1 MEEDCVRSH
10 SRLERIQLS
19 AARRLPKLIFSPE
32 GSEKLFTHHHT
43 GRIMEGN
50 KKANPSSRDL
60 ISTLPDD
67 VLCYILSF
75 LTTKEAALTHVLSK
89 RWSNLLQLV
98 PILDFDDSLLLNR
111 RMGREQTKV
120 FMEFVERVLFARVKN
135 SSPVKKASFKLSHLD
150 LHERFD
156 RVPLWV
162 KRVMDLGAS
171 ELCLSFGG
179 DFKYV
184 SFVLLYS
191 DLKSKALVNLRIGRV
206 YLIHHDGTFPDS
218 VSHTLTTLFLDSV
231 QFTYGKPGFE
241 AILSAF
247 PNLQNLRLHESKE
260 WYYWDGSVSS
270 PTLKRFVYR
279 RDDDTSG
286 PKPCVKFDTPGLAYL
301 EYSDVVAAKYE
312 NLRLDSLVEARLDL
326 LLTAGQIM
334 RKNAPDN
341 VGFVPGDVSTLFKGI
356 RHVKILCLSPDAL
369 DTLYYRGGEIPVFNN
384 LISLSLGSDRPHG
397 SPYIFKKLLPSL
409 LLKAPNLQTLIIK
422 GLGHYVKKGWEVGW
436 HLRLSLDDMY
446 DALSSSGLKVLQIN
460 GYEGTGEELSHME
473 RFLGTLPHL
482 EMVRVTHKGVDDG
495 ERRRLVNDLLCLTR
509 ASPKCKVQV
518 MKESA

>member
-1 MEEDCVRSH
+1 MES
-10 SRLERIQLS
+10 
-19 AARRLPKLIFSPE
+19 
-32 GSEKLFTHHHT
+32 
-43 GRIMEGN
+43 N

-67 VLCYILSF
+67 VLCIILSF
-75 LTTKEAALTHVLSK
+75 LTTKEAALLTQVLSK
-89 RWSNLLQLV
+89 RWSNLLHLV

-111 RMGREQTKV
+111 KMGRGQTKV
-120 FMEFVERVLFARVKN
+120 FMEFVESVLFARDKN
-135 SSPVKKASFKLSHLD
+135 SSPVRKASFKLSHLD
-150 LHERFD
+150 LHERFV

-162 KRVMDLGAS
+162 NKVMDLGAS
-171 ELCLSFGG
+171 ELCLTFGG
-179 DFKYV
+179 ESGDLKYV
-184 SFVLLYS
+184 SFVLLYC
-191 DLKSKALVNLRIGRV
+191 DLESKALVNLRIGRV
-206 YLIHHDGTFPDS
+206 YLIHHDGTFPDA
-218 VSHTLTTLFLDSV
+218 VSQTLTTLFLDSV
-231 QFTYGKPGFE
+231 EFTYFKPGFE

-247 PNLQNLRLHESKE
+247 PNLQNLRVHESNK

-286 PKPCVKFDTPGLAYL
+286 PKPCVTFDTPGLVCL
-301 EYSDVVAAKYE
+301 EYSDVVADKYE
-312 NLRLDSLVEARLDL
+312 NLSLDSLVEVRLDL
-326 LLTAGQIM
+326 QLTADQIM
-334 RKNAPDN
+334 RKNATDS

-356 RHVKILCLSPDAL
+356 RHVKILSLSPDAL

-446 DALSSSGLKVLQIN
+446 DALSSSGVKVLQIN
-460 GYEGTGEELSHME
+460 GYEGTGEEVSHME

-495 ERRRLVNDLLCLTR
+495 ERRRLVNDLLCLPR